1 MLAITANIKTKMVYK
16 EKEKKKLFK
25 SLIIFIGYLNTAAK
39 KIAQNNENSRKQ
51 AVSLH
56 S

>member
-16 EKEKKKLFK
+16 EKREEKIIQKPHNFHWIFK
-25 SLIIFIGYLNTAAK
+25 FCGK

>member
-16 EKEKKKLFK
+16 EKIIQKPHNFHWIFK
-25 SLIIFIGYLNTAAK
+25 FCGKT
-39 KIAQNNENSRKQ
+39 IAQNNENSRKQ